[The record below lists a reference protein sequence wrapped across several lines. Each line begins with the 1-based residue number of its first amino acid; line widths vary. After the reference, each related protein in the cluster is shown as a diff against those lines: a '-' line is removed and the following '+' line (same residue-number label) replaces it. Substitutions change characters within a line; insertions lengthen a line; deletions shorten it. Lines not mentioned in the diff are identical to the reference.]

1 MWVTEAFK
9 WGRRIF
15 IMVKGMLI
23 LYFTGKAIKR
33 YENTRKYWF
42 SFETMILFGIAI
54 LDLVLM
60 IFELYHDLN
69 LILAVFTLNSLMQLS
84 SSHFLFTKSLKSMK
98 LPDLVTM

>member
-23 LYFTGKAIKR
+23 LYFAGKAIKR
-33 YENTRKYWF
+33 YEYTRKHWV
-42 SFETMILFGIAI
+42 SFETMILFGITI

-69 LILAVFTLNSLMQLS
+69 LILAVFTLNSLMQLA
-84 SSHFLFTKSLKSMK
+84 SSHFISTKSL
-98 LPDLVTM
+98 

>member
-23 LYFTGKAIKR
+23 LYFAGKAIKR
-33 YENTRKYWF
+33 YESTRKQWV
-42 SFETMILFGIAI
+42 SFETMILFGITI

-69 LILAVFTLNSLMQLS
+69 LILAVFTLNSLMQLA
-84 SSHFLFTKSLKSMK
+84 SSHFIYTKSL
-98 LPDLVTM
+98 

>member
-1 MWVTEAFK
+1 MWITEAFK

-23 LYFTGKAIKR
+23 LYFAGKAIKR
-33 YENTRKYWF
+33 YENTRKHWV

-69 LILAVFTLNSLMQLS
+69 LILAVFSLNSLMQLA
-84 SSHFLFTKSLKSMK
+84 SSHFISTKSL
-98 LPDLVTM
+98 

>member
-15 IMVKGMLI
+15 IMVKGLLI

-33 YENTRKYWF
+33 YEDTRKHWV
-42 SFETMILFGIAI
+42 SFETAILFGITI

-69 LILAVFTLNSLMQLS
+69 LILAVFTLNSLMQLA
-84 SSHFLFTKSLKSMK
+84 SSHFLFTKSLYSM
-98 LPDLVTM
+98 

>member
-15 IMVKGMLI
+15 IMVKGLLI

-33 YENTRKYWF
+33 YEDTRKHWF
-42 SFETMILFGIAI
+42 SFETAILFGITI

-69 LILAVFTLNSLMQLS
+69 LILAVFTLNSLMQLA
-84 SSHFLFTKSLKSMK
+84 SSHFLFTKSL
-98 LPDLVTM
+98 